1 MNDISI
7 NSLMMELMSYWKDL
21 EKKEEEETKNEPK
34 EAKAESPKR

>member
-21 EKKEEEETKNEPK
+21 EKKKEEEGRKAK
-34 EAKAESPKR
+34 EEGKM